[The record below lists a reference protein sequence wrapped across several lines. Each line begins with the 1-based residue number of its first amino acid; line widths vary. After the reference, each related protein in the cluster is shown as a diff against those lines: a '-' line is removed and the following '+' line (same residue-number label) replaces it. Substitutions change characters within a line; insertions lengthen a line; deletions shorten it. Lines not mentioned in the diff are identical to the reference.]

1 MSQTASNIVTGVS
14 LTMRGS
20 YIYRVGDEAGSLFIL
35 PIGGVD
41 TKVAEG
47 RDSTALQFAGREYP
61 VYDFGSGKSETL
73 DRATTL
79 TYSDEDGARLNSL
92 RAMSKSNDTWCYR
105 DKRGRKLFCVMTKYV
120 ETDIAFGY
128 NVSFTLTRVD
138 FSEAV
143 A

>member
-1 MSQTASNIVTGVS
+1 VSQTASNIVLDVS

-20 YIYRVGDEAGSLFIL
+20 YIYRVGSEADTLFVL
-35 PIGGVD
+35 PVGGVD
-41 TKVAEG
+41 SKDAGG

-73 DRATTL
+73 DRSTTL
-79 TYSDEDGARLNSL
+79 TYSTDDMLRLSRL
-92 RAMSKSNDTWCYR
+92 REMRYSSDTWVYR
-105 DKRGRKLFCVMTKYV
+105 DKRGRKLFCVMTKYS

-138 FSEAV
+138 FNEAV

>member
-14 LTMRGS
+14 LSMRGS
-20 YIYRVGDEAGSLFIL
+20 YIYRLRDEAGSLFVL

-41 TKVAEG
+41 SKDSRS

-79 TYSDEDGARLNSL
+79 TYSDDDMLRLSRL
-92 RAMSKSNDTWCYR
+92 REMSTSSDTWVYR
-105 DKRGRKLFCVMTKYV
+105 DKRGRKLFCVMTKYA
-120 ETDIAFGY
+120 ETDISYGTT
-128 NVSFTLTRVD
+128 VSFTLTRVD
-138 FSEAV
+138 FNEAV